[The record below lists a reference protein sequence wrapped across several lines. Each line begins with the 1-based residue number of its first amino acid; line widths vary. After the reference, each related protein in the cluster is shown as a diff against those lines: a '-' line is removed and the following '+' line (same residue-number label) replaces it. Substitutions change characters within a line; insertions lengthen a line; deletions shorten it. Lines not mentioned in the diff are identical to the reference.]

1 MIMKL
6 SPFWWDIDTPLI
18 AENNSDGL
26 LSDAEFVIVGG
37 GFTGLSAA
45 LTIARQGRSVVVLD
59 SGTPGFGASTRNG
72 GICSGNIRP
81 SHSALRKTYGRA
93 FADEVY
99 AEGIEA
105 RVDLAK
111 FCSEEKIDCDLQMTG
126 RFTGAMCQSDYDA
139 QAREVESLNN
149 IDGHAAHMVPKSAQH
164 SEIAT
169 DLFFGGMV
177 REEIGGYHPGKFFAG
192 LLRTAQSAGVVI
204 HSDTTV
210 KDITDLTPSQK
221 SVITDRGT
229 ITAGKVIIATN
240 AYTGTK
246 ERFGQFLRRRL
257 VPAQSCIIVTEVLG
271 HEKVQA
277 LMPKHRMYGNTAN
290 LFSYFRPTPDRD
302 RILLGSRS
310 MDKVTPSEQSVQY
323 LKNRLTQIFPNL
335 SDCGIDYCWLGNVA
349 FTTSR
354 LPVIFEHDKVFY
366 AAGYAGSGTV
376 WARWMGR
383 KVAETAL
390 GIGNRPSIFSSPPPA
405 RLPFYDGRP
414 WFMPTINR
422 YFAFKDWWKSR

>member
-1 MIMKL
+1 MKL

-26 LSDAEFVIVGG
+26 LADAEFVIVGG

-177 REEIGGYHPGKFFAG
+177 REEIGGYHPESFSLACC
-192 LLRTAQSAGVVI
+192 AP
-204 HSDTTV
+204 
-210 KDITDLTPSQK
+210 PS
-221 SVITDRGT
+221 
-229 ITAGKVIIATN
+229 
-240 AYTGTK
+240 
-246 ERFGQFLRRRL
+246 
-257 VPAQSCIIVTEVLG
+257 
-271 HEKVQA
+271 
-277 LMPKHRMYGNTAN
+277 
-290 LFSYFRPTPDRD
+290 RP
-302 RILLGSRS
+302 
-310 MDKVTPSEQSVQY
+310 
-323 LKNRLTQIFPNL
+323 
-335 SDCGIDYCWLGNVA
+335 
-349 FTTSR
+349 
-354 LPVIFEHDKVFY
+354 
-366 AAGYAGSGTV
+366 V
-376 WARWMGR
+376 W
-383 KVAETAL
+383 
-390 GIGNRPSIFSSPPPA
+390 
-405 RLPFYDGRP
+405 
-414 WFMPTINR
+414 
-422 YFAFKDWWKSR
+422 